1 MQEECI
7 TQHTADRYKQAD
19 VRQEAI
25 RESEKRMG
33 KYLINPLELTNFD

>member
-1 MQEECI
+1 
-7 TQHTADRYKQAD
+7 

-33 KYLINPLELTNFD
+33 KYLINPLELTNFDWFVVEF